1 VVVID
6 YINRRLDIIEPAS
19 FHDAGS
25 GDTIPIKMIRGNIFV
40 SSSLTMA
47 DGKTVAGS
55 FLVDTAWR
63 SALSLTSPFAA
74 NHSLLAKV
82 SKSVD
87 AITGIGIGGSTVDSV
102 ARITGLK
109 LGRFAMEN
117 VVGEFSHAKAG
128 VMSQDDFA
136 GIIGTEI
143 LRRFRVIFDYPEHRM
158 ILEPNTGFS
167 NPYEFDMSGLF
178 ITYEGAAAKAFK
190 ISDVIKDSPG
200 ANSGLQVGDLIEAV
214 DQHPA
219 PNFTLRQ
226 VREMFKEG
234 EGKEHR
240 LSIRRGSKFLTVQL
254 RLRRI
259 I

>member
-1 VVVID
+1 
-6 YINRRLDIIEPAS
+6 
-19 FHDAGS
+19 
-25 GDTIPIKMIRGNIFV
+25 
-40 SSSLTMA
+40 MA
-47 DGKTVAGS
+47 DGKTVAGNI
-55 FLVDTAWR
+55 LVDTAWR
-63 SALSLTSPFAA
+63 SALSLTSPFVA

-82 SKSVD
+82 PKSVD

-102 ARITGLK
+102 ARIAGLK

-158 ILEPNTGFS
+158 ILEPNAAFS
-167 NPYEFDMSGLF
+167 TPYEFDMSGLF
-178 ITYEGAAAKAFK
+178 ITYEGAGAKAFK
-190 ISDVIKDSPG
+190 ISEVIRDSPG

-214 DQHPA
+214 DQHSA
-219 PNFTLRQ
+219 SSFTLPQ
-226 VREMFKEG
+226 IREMFKEG

-240 LSIRRGSKFLTVQL
+240 LSIRRGSKVLTVQL